1 MNNFK
6 KISKGA
12 ILGIILLSI
21 FIYFS
26 PPVEAVSADKG
37 NFVIL
42 GREGQDAKGNKQIVD
57 EKISLCVNPGANDVV
72 RAKMKSGIVV
82 LVLDKTTVQ
91 GKKFYIVST
100 VGKDGGMMGWVSEDY
115 IYNITTEPARE

>member
-6 KISKGA
+6 KISKRA
-12 ILGIILLSI
+12 ILGIIFLSI

-26 PPVEAVSADKG
+26 PPAGAIPADKG

-42 GREGQDAKGNKQIVD
+42 GREGVD
-57 EKISLCVNPGANDVV
+57 GKISLCTNPGANDAIQ
-72 RAKMKSGIVV
+72 AKVKSGTVV

-91 GKKFYIVST
+91 GKNFYIVST

-115 IYNITTEPARE
+115 IYEITTEPERE